1 MKVIRPL
8 TMKSSRSARLALL
21 TFAAVILPLFLPIPA
36 HAAPASETQG
46 AVDFSGLYG
55 QGFDFW
61 GKVQT
66 LTQDN
71 VAPADMLS
79 LLDSSFDHP
88 EEGLG
93 TFSIGYHGPVSDSL
107 KNWVNQG
114 YFGVGA
120 DALVGGVATNRILP
134 QVQAY
139 EVFSSHLDFGLMQRV
154 PDRDSG
160 WEYRWGSTL
169 GIGQES
175 LLQGSAVD
183 LVGQS
188 PNQSA
193 LFYTGLDFD
202 LGFKNHLSDV
212 LKERYLI
219 TLAPTLFHS
228 DFSDS
233 GEQYQIASDQL
244 NVRWREENEWDLT
257 FDTPF
262 KPLLD
267 FGVLALFGQQ
277 PTPIQ
282 FLPRTWDAI
291 HNLDA
296 WPSAGQLVGLGT
308 RAHFY
313 DSEGHFGLFLDGG
326 FYGGYFGG
334 SAALYIYGIELAAG
348 TYGLE
353 ESAGYRIEE
362 SRIRFVSLGGSIAL

>member
-1 MKVIRPL
+1 MN
-8 TMKSSRSARLALL
+8 SGRSATLL
-21 TFAAVILPLFLPIPA
+21 LAAVFLSQPLA
-36 HAAPASETQG
+36 RADAG

-61 GKVQT
+61 GKVQD
-66 LTQDN
+66 LSQDN
-71 VAPADMLS
+71 VTPADMLK
-79 LLDSSFDHP
+79 LLDSSFEHP
-88 EEGLG
+88 EEGLA
-93 TFSIGYHGPVSDSL
+93 TFSIGYRGPVSDSL

-120 DALVGGVATNRILP
+120 DALVGGTATNRILP
-134 QVQAY
+134 QIQAY
-139 EVFSSHLDFGLMQRV
+139 EVYSSHIDFGLMQRV
-154 PDRDSG
+154 PNHDSG

-169 GIGQES
+169 GLGQEA
-175 LLQGSAVD
+175 LVQGSAVD
-183 LVGQS
+183 LVGQFE
-188 PNQSA
+188 PNKSA
-193 LFYTGLDFD
+193 VFYTGLDFD

-212 LKERYLI
+212 LKESYRLSA
-219 TLAPTLFHS
+219 TPTLFHS

-233 GEQYQIASDQL
+233 SSQFKIASDQL
-244 NVRWREENEWDLT
+244 SFRWREQNEWSVTLE
-257 FDTPF
+257 TPF

-267 FGVLALFGQQ
+267 FGVLSIFGQQ

-282 FLPRTWDAI
+282 FLPRTWDAV

-308 RAHFY
+308 RAHLY

-353 ESAGYRIEE
+353 ESSGYRIEE
-362 SRIRFVSLGGSIAL
+362 SRVRFISLGGQIAL